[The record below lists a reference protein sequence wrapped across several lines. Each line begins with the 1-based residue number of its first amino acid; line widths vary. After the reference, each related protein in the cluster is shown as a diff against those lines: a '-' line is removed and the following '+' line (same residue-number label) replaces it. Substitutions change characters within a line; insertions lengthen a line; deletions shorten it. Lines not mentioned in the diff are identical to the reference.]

1 LGEIFGYGDTY
12 SLHPLERKQAM
23 PTLSKLFIAHPAA
36 VGESYLKH
44 MKFAF
49 RFSGRLFRAGFAAFA
64 HGFVPA
70 VCETTASQAILSMN
84 DEIRARRR
92 LMTE

>member
-1 LGEIFGYGDTY
+1 MST
-12 SLHPLERKQAM
+12 M
-23 PTLSKLFIAHPAA
+23 SKLFIAHPAA
-36 VGESYLKH
+36 VGESYFEH

-70 VCETTASQAILSMN
+70 VCETTASEAILAMN
-84 DEIRARRR
+84 MKSVPAAGLWQSDYSC
-92 LMTE
+92 L

>member
-1 LGEIFGYGDTY
+1 LGEILGSGDTY
-12 SLHPLERKQAM
+12 LPNQLRKKQAM

-36 VGESYLKH
+36 VGESYFEH
-44 MKFAF
+44 MRLAF
-49 RFSGRLFRAGFAAFA
+49 RFSARLFRAGFAAFA

-70 VCETTASQAILSMN
+70 VCETTASEAILSMN